1 MYSDISLLNG
11 DGCLGCAKILLN
23 EKRLSGETMISE
35 HGELAI
41 YYCRSFVSFYPRV
54 VILVL
59 ISLLL

>member
-1 MYSDISLLNG
+1 MYSDVSLLNG

-41 YYCRSFVSFYPRV
+41 YYLCSLVFPSGA
-54 VILVL
+54 LVL
-59 ISLLL
+59 VLL